1 MLSWL
6 PIIGPIVQLIVSIFT
21 KKQDT
26 DLAKLQTKTSAEVES
41 AKIAANIIYAT
52 KDDIGIRLARDIII
66 YPVAAW
72 TALVTWDT
80 IIAESSFRD
89 MMFHVASFENTSV
102 PYLPYAVLVFLLGNI
117 GINAWRSR

>member
-26 DLAKLQTKTSAEVES
+26 DLAKLQTKTNAEVEN
-41 AKIAANIIYAT
+41 AKTAANIIYAT
-52 KDDIGIRLARDIII
+52 KDDMGIRLARDIII
-66 YPVAAW
+66 YPVAVW